1 MSKLNYRNAKEMG
14 PETENL
20 GSQSQKVRT
29 KARNDQME
37 YRRPE
42 KQELVSIFERIWD
55 RKTSKSK
62 PAESE
67 DKPDNAKPVEP
78 QWQGQWR
85 TLKYL

>member
-1 MSKLNYRNAKEMG
+1 
-14 PETENL
+14 
-20 GSQSQKVRT
+20 
-29 KARNDQME
+29 ME